1 MATRLPYTVTT
12 ATGEK
17 LTFEF
22 PLHPQTQSA
31 MRTGQLL
38 DAVLATLDR
47 ELRVLGDS
55 ANGDVL
61 QALAMAI
68 AVRTA
73 MLHAAYDTGRN
84 LSATLTETALDAA
97 ESCARDPGMVGNA

>member
-1 MATRLPYTVTT
+1 MAKQLSYAVTT

-17 LTFEF
+17 LIFEF

-31 MRTGQLL
+31 MRTRQLL

-47 ELRVLGDS
+47 ELRVLGNS

-73 MLHAAYDTGRN
+73 MLHAAYETGRN
-84 LSATLTETALDAA
+84 LSAGLTATALDAA
-97 ESCARDPGMVGNA
+97 EHCARDPGMVGNA